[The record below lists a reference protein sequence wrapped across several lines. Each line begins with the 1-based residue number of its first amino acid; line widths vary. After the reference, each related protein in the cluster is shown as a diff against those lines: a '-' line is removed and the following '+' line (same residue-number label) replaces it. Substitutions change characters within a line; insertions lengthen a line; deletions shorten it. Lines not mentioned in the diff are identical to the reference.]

1 MEAEPKK
8 TDKQYK
14 LGTMVGLGIALG
26 VAFGAAFDNVG
37 LGIALGVVFGA
48 VMEKR
53 KKDTMKGDKSAE

>member
-8 TDKQYK
+8 TKKPYK
-14 LGTMVGLGIALG
+14 SGTMVGLGIALG

-48 VMEKR
+48 AMEKR
-53 KKDTMKGDKSAE
+53 KKDAPNDDDSAE